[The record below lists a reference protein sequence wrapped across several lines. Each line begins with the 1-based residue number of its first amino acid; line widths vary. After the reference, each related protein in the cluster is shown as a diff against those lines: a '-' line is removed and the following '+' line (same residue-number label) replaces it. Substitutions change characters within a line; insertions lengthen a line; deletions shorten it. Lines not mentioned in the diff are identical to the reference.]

1 MNLIVAVD
9 RNWAIGRKNELLF
22 HIPEDMKF
30 FRSKTL
36 DRTVICGKNTLLS
49 FPGSNPLPRRRHI
62 VLTRQ
67 DFPNTDEMTVAHS
80 LEELFL
86 LIADIPEEDVFVIG
100 GATVYRQLY
109 RSCKTLFVTH
119 IHETASETD
128 SFFPNLKNEPDFILK
143 EESPVMVSASGLSY
157 SFATYENTN
166 VRFDPVDPFVK

>member
-49 FPGSNPLPRRRHI
+49 FPGSKPLPRRRHI

-67 DFPNTDEMTVAHS
+67 DFPDTDQMTVAHS
-80 LEELFL
+80 LQEMFDR
-86 LIADIPEEDVFVIG
+86 IADLPEEDVFVIG
-100 GATVYRQLY
+100 GETVYRQLY

-119 IHETASETD
+119 IQETAPDAD
-128 SFFPNLKNEPDFILK
+128 SFFPNLKSEPDFVLR
-143 EESPVMVSASGLSY
+143 EESPLMVSSSGLSY

-166 VRFDPVDPFVK
+166 VRLDLMDSFVK